1 MEGGLLITAD
11 QLKVMARSQGL
22 AAGVMEKDYA
32 LTWLLKGLYGRRSR
46 LRDSLVLKGGTAI
59 RKVYFPGTWR
69 FSEDLDFTSSGGR
82 GAAGIREAMEG
93 IFGILQS
100 DSGLSFSIDSFHA
113 TEGSIVAN
121 VQFLGPLGFR
131 NRIKHDINLTE
142 KIIVT
147 PERRIVK
154 SNYPDLR
161 SFTILAHSLDEVLVE
176 KIRSIMQRGYSRD
189 YYDVWRLTKERRFRA
204 SRIKGLLIRK
214 CEAIGVKYE
223 PRLLFDR
230 ERIAEA
236 RTFWEKGLG
245 YLTRELP
252 DFKVVVSELRE
263 ALDFLVSNLQPK

>member
-1 MEGGLLITAD
+1 MN
-11 QLKVMARSQGL
+11 V
-22 AAGVMEKDYA
+22 GVMEKDYA

-46 LRDSLVLKGGTAI
+46 LRDILALKGGTAI

-69 FSEDLDFTSSGGR
+69 FSEDLDFTILPR
-82 GAAGIREAMEG
+82 KEVDAIREAMEG
-93 IFGILQS
+93 VLGNLQS
-100 DSGLSFSIDSFHA
+100 DSGLTYSIDSFHE
-113 TEGSIVAN
+113 TGGSIVAN
-121 VQFLGPLGFR
+121 VQFIGPLGFR
-131 NRIKHDINLTE
+131 NRIRHDINLTE
-142 KIIVT
+142 KVIVD
-147 PERRIVK
+147 PERRTLK
-154 SNYPDLR
+154 SDYPDLR
-161 SFTILAHSLDEVLVE
+161 SFNVLAYSLDEVLVE

-204 SRIKGLLIRK
+204 SRIKGLLIKK

-263 ALDFLVSNLQPK
+263 ALDFLVTNLPPK